1 MTRDLFGF
9 KPANLS
15 VVEFFYKSNLTLDGY
30 YILVSRKDYP
40 CPIYIKIG
48 LDNEIREMYPLFI
61 DSMEKSVDI
70 IKNRIPYK
78 GTYDFSKFSYISWD
92 MKSDPVELYIPNT
105 KNLYIARYKN
115 GDVNSDYYGIN
126 DLNELDNHEDLTSEI
141 KDFVRKENPDKFIY
155 GIENGKI
162 KKIINMFDYK
172 NKRYM
177 ELREK
182 IPAFRDIWL

>member
-9 KPANLS
+9 KPTNLS
-15 VVEFFYKSNLTLDGY
+15 TVELSYKGDLTLDCY
-30 YILVSRKDYP
+30 YILVSKKDYP

-48 LDNEIREMYPLFI
+48 LDNEIKEMYPLFI

-78 GTYDFSKFSYISWD
+78 ENYDSSKYSYISWD
-92 MKSDPVELYIPNT
+92 MKSDPVEFYIPHID
-105 KNLYIARYKN
+105 NLYIARYKN
-115 GDVNSDYYGIN
+115 GKVDSDYYGIT
-126 DLNELDNHEDLTSEI
+126 DLNELDNHKDLTSEI
-141 KDFVRKENPDKFIY
+141 KDFVRKENPDMFIY
-155 GIENGKI
+155 GIENEKI
-162 KKIINMFDYK
+162 KKVLNIFGYR

-182 IPAFRDIWL
+182 VPAFKDKWL